1 MGSRMIAGG
10 AGVLAVVALGGC
22 GHFANKRFSDE
33 HTVTTG
39 VRTVTIN
46 GGSGSVTIT
55 GSSPDGSV
63 HVKRHIRYRDRL
75 PGATDTMTGDTLKLD
90 TGCGAACWV
99 DYELTTPN
107 AVAVAGHNGSGNIRL
122 TGVATASI
130 DVGSGDIRVRGA
142 TGDVSV
148 RTGSGNI
155 TLADV
160 AGNVVTKTGSG
171 DVRLT
176 AISGTTAATTSSG
189 NIDGTA
195 LRGGNTVTHTGSGDV
210 TLRLAAAQNLD
221 ADTGSGN
228 VQITVPGGQSYQ
240 LSTSTGSGDQH
251 LNVPS
256 DAAADHRLRVHTG
269 SGDITISGS

>member
-1 MGSRMIAGG
+1 MIAGG

-22 GHFANKRFSDE
+22 ANFANKRFSDD
-33 HTVTTG
+33 HAVTDG
-39 VRTVTIN
+39 IRVVTIN
-46 GGSGSVTIT
+46 GGGGSVTVT

-63 HVKRHIRYRDRL
+63 HVKRHIRYRDHL
-75 PGATDTMTGDTLKLD
+75 PGATDSVTGDTLKLD
-90 TGCGAACWV
+90 TGCGRVCRV
-99 DYELTTPN
+99 DYELTTPK
-107 AVAVAGHNGSGNIRL
+107 AVEVAGHNGSGNIRL
-122 TGVATASI
+122 TSVATVSI

-142 TGDVSV
+142 TGDVSA

-155 TLADV
+155 TLSDV
-160 AGNVVTKTGSG
+160 TGDVVTKTGSG

-176 AISGTTAATTSSG
+176 GISGTTAATTSSG

-195 LRGGNTVTHTGSGDV
+195 LRGGNTTTHTGSGDV

-228 VQITVPGGQSYQ
+228 VKITVPAGQSYQ
-240 LSTSTGSGDQH
+240 VSATTGSGDRH
-251 LNVPS
+251 IKVPT

-269 SGDITISGS
+269 SGDITIVGS